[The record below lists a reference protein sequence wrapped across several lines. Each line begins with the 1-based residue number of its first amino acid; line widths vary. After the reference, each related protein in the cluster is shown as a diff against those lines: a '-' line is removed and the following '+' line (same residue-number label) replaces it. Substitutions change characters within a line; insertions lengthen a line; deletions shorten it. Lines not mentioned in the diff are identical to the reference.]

1 MQCEEEKPYTAS
13 TRPLEEDSG
22 HSRGEAEQDVLRKP
36 HIDGRF
42 LERITSMENE
52 QLAGRYAI
60 ITGGTQGLGEAT
72 ARLFAAR
79 GVAGLLFCGRNASRG
94 ESIARELRTDR
105 CQAHFVR
112 ADLASMEDCRLVM
125 AETDKAFGRVD
136 ILVNAA
142 GITDRGT
149 LISTTPELFDRMFA
163 VNVRAPFFLMQDAV
177 RLMRREQV
185 AGTIVNILSMSAHG
199 GQPFLTA
206 YSGSKGALAVIT
218 KNAAYSLLND
228 RIRVNG
234 LNIGWMDTPGEDHT
248 QRHFDGAA
256 GDWLEQAERSQ
267 PFKRLLKV
275 EEVARAIAFLASEE
289 SGMMTGS
296 IIDFDQSV
304 LGCYDSPPHPSA

>member
-1 MQCEEEKPYTAS
+1 MS
-13 TRPLEEDSG
+13 
-22 HSRGEAEQDVLRKP
+22 
-36 HIDGRF
+36 
-42 LERITSMENE
+42 NE
-52 QLAGRYAI
+52 QLAGKYAV

-79 GVAGLLFCGRNASRG
+79 GAAGLMLCGRNAARG
-94 ESIARELRTDR
+94 ESIARELSKDGCLT
-105 CQAHFVR
+105 CFVQ
-112 ADLASMEDCRLVM
+112 ADLASMENCRLVM
-125 AETDKAFGRVD
+125 VEADRAFGRVD

-149 LISTTPELFDRMFA
+149 LTETTPELFDRMFA

-177 RLMRREQV
+177 RVMRREQI

-199 GQPFLTA
+199 GQPFLAA

-218 KNAAYSLLND
+218 KNSAYSLLRD

-234 LNIGWMDTPGEDHT
+234 LNIGWMDTPGEDYT
-248 QRHFDGAA
+248 QKHFDGAS
-256 GDWLEQAERSQ
+256 DNWLEQAERDQ
-267 PFKRLLKV
+267 PFKRLLKAD
-275 EEVARAIAFLASEE
+275 EVARAIAFLASEE

-304 LGCYDSPPHPSA
+304 LGCYDSPPHPAA

>member
-1 MQCEEEKPYTAS
+1 MI
-13 TRPLEEDSG
+13 LMG
-22 HSRGEAEQDVLRKP
+22 
-36 HIDGRF
+36 
-42 LERITSMENE
+42 NE
-52 QLAGRYAI
+52 QLAGKYAV

-79 GVAGLLFCGRNASRG
+79 GAAGLVLCGRNAARG
-94 ESIARELRTDR
+94 ESIARELSIEG
-105 CQAHFVR
+105 CQAYFVQ
-112 ADLASMEDCRLVM
+112 ADLANIENCHLVM
-125 AETDKAFGRVD
+125 TEADKTFGRVD

-149 LISTTPELFDRMFA
+149 LTDTTPELFDRMFA

-177 RLMRREQV
+177 RVMRREQV

-218 KNAAYSLLND
+218 KNAAYSLLRD

-234 LNIGWMDTPGEDHT
+234 LNIGWMDTPGEDYT
-248 QRHFDGAA
+248 QKHFDGAS
-256 GDWLEQAERSQ
+256 GNWLEQAERVQ
-267 PFKRLLKV
+267 PFKRLLKAD
-275 EEVARAIAFLASEE
+275 EVARAITFLASEE

-304 LGCYDSPPHPSA
+304 LGCYDSPPHPAA